1 MSSDD
6 PIRPDLTGQRIGF
19 IGLGNM
25 GWPMVQKL
33 VAAGAQIMT
42 SLNRPRPVPD
52 SVTVVDSPAHLA
64 GSGCAV
70 IIVMVTD
77 TPAMQRVVLG
87 DGLLS
92 ALPPGTLV
100 IDMGTSAVAATR
112 DVADQVQQAGGAW
125 LDAPVSGGV
134 VAAEAGGLTIMA
146 GGSAAAFAQ
155 ALPIFQVLGR
165 RVTHVGAAGAGQVAK
180 TCNQVIVGLTI
191 NAVAEALAL
200 AHAAGVDP
208 ALVRD
213 AIRGGFAESRVLDLH
228 GGRMVSGALAPGA
241 RATIQRKDLAQA
253 LDLAELC
260 DIALPATS
268 LCRDQYDRLI
278 AQGDGDLDHAAL
290 IRLWS

>member
-1 MSSDD
+1 MRDD
-6 PIRPDLTGQRIGF
+6 EPVRPDLTGRRIGF

-25 GWPMVQKL
+25 GWPMVQRL
-33 VAAGAQIMT
+33 VAAGAQVTT
-42 SLNRPRPVPD
+42 SLHRPRPVPD
-52 SVTVVDSPAHLA
+52 GVAVVETPAALA
-64 GSGCAV
+64 AHGCDV
-70 IIVMVTD
+70 IIIMVTD
-77 TPAMQRVVLG
+77 TPAMQRVVLA
-87 DGLLS
+87 DGLLTS
-92 ALPPGTLV
+92 LVPGTLV

-112 DVADQVQQAGGAW
+112 AVADQVRAVGGDW

-146 GGSAAAFAQ
+146 GGSADAFAR
-155 ALPIFQVLGR
+155 ALPLFQILGR
-165 RVTHVGAAGAGQVAK
+165 RITHVGDAGAGQVAK

-200 AHAAGVDP
+200 AQAAGVDP
-208 ALVRD
+208 SLVRD

-228 GGRMVSGALAPGA
+228 GGRMVTGALAPGA

-253 LDLAELC
+253 LDLAQQSG
-260 DIALPATS
+260 IALPATS